1 MEHTHVYVGIDVS
14 KDRLDVHVLPKEKS
28 FSLAYEDEAVAS
40 LVSRLGR
47 MRPALVVM
55 EATGGYERM
64 VAAALVAE
72 RLPVAVVNP
81 RQVRDFA
88 RATGQLAKT
97 DRLDAVAIARFAAAI
112 KPEPRPIASEAADK
126 LGELVQRRR
135 QVIAM
140 ITAETNR
147 KRLARALPIRASIN
161 RLIATLQAEL
171 TAIDTDIG
179 TGIAASP
186 AWRETEDLLCS
197 VPGIGLTT
205 ARVFIADLP
214 ELGSL
219 DRRKIAALAGL
230 APVSRE
236 SGTWQGNRHIQ
247 GGRSGVRATLYMAAL
262 VATRFNPAIKAL
274 YQRLVGNGKAKKI
287 ALVAAMRKLLTILN
301 AIIRDQH
308 PWQNA

>member
-1 MEHTHVYVGIDVS
+1 MEHTDVYIGIDVS
-14 KDRLDVHVLPKEKS
+14 KDRLDVHVLPIMKS
-28 FSLAYEDEAVAS
+28 FSLPYEDEEVAS
-40 LVSRLGR
+40 LVSRLSR
-47 MRPALVVM
+47 MKPVLIVM

-64 VAAALVAE
+64 VAAALVGG

-97 DRLDAVAIARFAAAI
+97 DRLDALAIARFAVAI
-112 KPEPRPIASEAADK
+112 KPEPRAVADEAADK

-140 ITAETNR
+140 ITAESNR
-147 KRLARALPIRASIN
+147 KRLARAKAIRASID

-171 TAIDTDIG
+171 ATIDTDIG
-179 TGIAASP
+179 KGIAASP

-197 VPGIGLTT
+197 VPGIGSLT
-205 ARVFIADLP
+205 ARVLIAELP
-214 ELGSL
+214 ELGTL
-219 DRRKIAALAGL
+219 DRRKIAALVGL
-230 APVSRE
+230 APLSRE
-236 SGTWQGNRHIQ
+236 SGTWQGKRQIQ
-247 GGRSGVRATLYMAAL
+247 GGRIGVRTALYMAAL
-262 VATRFNPAIKAL
+262 VATRFNPTIKAL
-274 YQRLVGNGKAKKI
+274 YRRLVANGKAKKV